1 MEECR
6 KPRITESAANI
17 ATHGL
22 GLLLA
27 LIGAPFLVWLA
38 DRVGTTEAVAA
49 CAIYGVTLIAA
60 FAASTRYH
68 CRQGRPGDHFWLIL
82 DHVCIF
88 LLIAG
93 TATAMAVVA
102 IKGDDRWY
110 LLAGIWALAAAGIV
124 FKLVYGLRWERHS
137 IRFLIVLGWSAAMG
151 VPALI
156 QKFPGDA
163 LAYLIGGAV
172 TYTVGLLY
180 YARIGC
186 GRIPYSHAV
195 WHLMVLGGTGLFYM
209 AVWEFLSAQPAA

>member
-6 KPRITESAANI
+6 RLGISESAANI
-17 ATHGL
+17 ATHGV
-22 GLLLA
+22 GLVLA

-38 DRVGTTEAVAA
+38 DRVGTVETVAA
-49 CAIYGVTLIAA
+49 CTIYGVTLVAT
-60 FAASTRYH
+60 FAASTKYH

-102 IKGDDRWY
+102 IRGDDRWY
-110 LLAGIWALAAAGIV
+110 LLGAIWALAAAGIV
-124 FKLVYGLRWERHS
+124 LKLVYGLRWELYS
-137 IRFLIVLGWSAAMG
+137 IRFLIALGWSAAMG

-156 QKFPGDA
+156 PRFPGDA
-163 LAYLIGGAV
+163 LAYLIGGAAA
-172 TYTVGLLY
+172 YTLGLLY

-195 WHLMVLGGTGLFYM
+195 WHLMVLAGTGLFYM
-209 AVWEFLSAQPAA
+209 AVWEFLAAPRA

>member
-6 KPRITESAANI
+6 RLGISESAANI
-17 ATHGL
+17 ATHGV
-22 GLLLA
+22 GLVLA

-38 DRVGTTEAVAA
+38 DRVGTVETVAA
-49 CAIYGVTLIAA
+49 CTIYGVTLVAT
-60 FAASTRYH
+60 FAASTKYH

-102 IKGDDRWY
+102 IRGDDRWY
-110 LLAGIWALAAAGIV
+110 LLGAIWALAAAGIV
-124 FKLVYGLRWERHS
+124 LKLVYGLRWERYS
-137 IRFLIVLGWSAAMG
+137 IRFLIALGWSAAMG

-156 QKFPGDA
+156 PRFPGDA
-163 LAYLIGGAV
+163 LAYLIGGAAA
-172 TYTVGLLY
+172 YTLGLLY

-195 WHLMVLGGTGLFYM
+195 WHLMVLAGTGLFYM
-209 AVWEFLSAQPAA
+209 AVWEFLAAPRA